1 MAQVDKGSAL
11 VQYYRRSNTMR
22 VTEKGQVTIPQRVRR
37 ALGIRPGD
45 EVEFVQEGD
54 RAILKRI
61 ELPDRVA

>member
-1 MAQVDKGSAL
+1 
-11 VQYYRRSNTMR
+11 MR